1 MTAAATSETQQ
12 TLAEQTRQTLDAF
25 ITGLG
30 EPQKQIIMG
39 AFTRLL
45 ESDTGNK
52 AIRVGDPAPDFSL
65 PQVKGG
71 NIKLSE
77 LIKGGPVVL
86 NFYRGGWCP
95 FCQLEFKA
103 LHDYMPYIK
112 SLGARMIGISPET
125 METSRETVE
134 QQHLEFEVVSDQGN
148 LVARRYGLVM
158 TVDEAVRPLYQ
169 EWGIDLITAN
179 GNDAYELPLPAT
191 YVIDTSG
198 IVRAAY
204 VNKDY
209 TTRMEPTEIVATLQE
224 LAGK

>member
-1 MTAAATSETQQ
+1 MTATATTESAA
-12 TLAEQTRQTLDAF
+12 TLAEKTRSTLDAF
-25 ITGLG
+25 MATLNP
-30 EPQKQIIMG
+30 EQQQIIMG

-45 ESDTGNK
+45 ESDCGDK
-52 AIRVGDPAPDFSL
+52 AVRVGDPAPDFSL
-65 PQVKGG
+65 PLVKGG
-71 NIKLSE
+71 NVKLSHV
-77 LIKGGPVVL
+77 LRDGPVVL

-95 FCQLEFKA
+95 FCQLEFRA
-103 LHDYMPYIK
+103 IHDYLPYMQ
-112 SLGARMIGISPET
+112 SLGARVIGLSPET
-125 METSRETVE
+125 IETSRETIE
-134 QQHLEFEVVSDQGN
+134 QQHLEFEVVSDQGTR
-148 LVARRYGLVM
+148 VARKYGLIM

-179 GNDAYELPLPAT
+179 GNDTYELPLPAT

-209 TTRMEPTEIVATLQE
+209 TTRMEPTEIVAALQE

>member
-1 MTAAATSETQQ
+1 MHTATHSETEQT
-12 TLAEQTRQTLDAF
+12 TLADQATRTREAFMANLNEEQRQIL
-25 ITGLG
+25 
-30 EPQKQIIMG
+30 MG

-52 AIRVGDPAPDFSL
+52 AIAVGNTAPDFSL
-65 PQVKGG
+65 PHVKGG
-71 NIKLSE
+71 NVKLSE
-77 LIKGGPVVL
+77 VIKDGPVVL

-95 FCQLEFKA
+95 FCQLEFRA
-103 LHDYMPYIK
+103 LHEYLPYMQ
-112 SLGARMIGISPET
+112 SLGASIIGISPET
-125 METSRETVE
+125 MEASQATVQ
-134 QQHLEFEVVSDQGN
+134 QQHLEFDVLSDQGN
-148 LVARRYGLVM
+148 RVARGYGLVM
-158 TVDEAVRPLYQ
+158 AVDEAVRPLYR

-224 LAGK
+224 LAV